1 MNKIILLFV
10 VILFTA
16 CESSD
21 DGHKLS
27 VNHYTCSMHPK
38 VKEKSPGKCPICH
51 MNLTKVEF
59 DNESDQSIGKKE
71 KKVFWKCKD
80 FPSVTSEVK
89 EECPLDGTMMISSN
103 SAIGVV
109 AKIKLR
115 KAQMNHFFPEFFPVI
130 NIKMNRKI
138 IIIL

>member
-59 DNESDQSIGKKE
+59 DNSRIVVYSARGSHAMYATPGTKRRIFGFANDITDNAGLEWHVLLSLSLSL
-71 KKVFWKCKD
+71 CKH
-80 FPSVTSEVK
+80 TH
-89 EECPLDGTMMISSN
+89 TQTHTN
-103 SAIGVV
+103 T
-109 AKIKLR
+109 
-115 KAQMNHFFPEFFPVI
+115 
-130 NIKMNRKI
+130 
-138 IIIL
+138 